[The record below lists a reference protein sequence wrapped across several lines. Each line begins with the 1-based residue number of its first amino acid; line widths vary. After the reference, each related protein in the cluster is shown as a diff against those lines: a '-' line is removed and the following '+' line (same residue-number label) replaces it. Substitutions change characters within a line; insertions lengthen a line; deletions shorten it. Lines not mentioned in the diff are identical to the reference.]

1 MSIIIAPS
9 ILAADFSNLQKDIR
23 MVNDSYADWFHIDV
37 MDGVFVPNISFGIPV
52 IKSIKKNTTKPLDIH
67 LMIIDPDRY
76 LKNFVDIG
84 ADILTVHYEACNH
97 LHRTIQKIKSL
108 GIKAG
113 VAINPHTPVSVLK
126 DIIKE
131 FDLVCIMSVN
141 PGFGGQS
148 FISRTYKKINKLNK
162 IIEKEKTNVLIQI
175 DGGVNDKNSKKLID
189 SGANVLVAGNFV
201 FSSKNPKETINNLKQ
216 NNYN

>member
-1 MSIIIAPS
+1 
-9 ILAADFSNLQKDIR
+9 
-23 MVNDSYADWFHIDV
+23 MVNNSNADWFHIDV
-37 MDGVFVPNISFGIPV
+37 MDGVFVPNISLGIPV
-52 IKSIKKNTTKPLDIH
+52 IKSIKKNATKPLDIH

-76 LKNFVDIG
+76 IKTFVDIG

-108 GIKAG
+108 GIKVG
-113 VAINPHTPVSVLK
+113 VALNPHTPVSVLK

-131 FDLVCIMSVN
+131 IDLVCIMSVN

-148 FISRTYKKINKLNK
+148 FISRTYKKIHKLIK
-162 IIEKEKTNVLIQI
+162 IVKKEKTNVLIEI
-175 DGGVNDKNSKKLID
+175 DGGVSDKNSKKLID

-216 NNYN
+216 NTYN